1 MIRLR
6 RSLPYVSLPLLF
18 PALASAHP
26 GHEGHELTWDYQHLV
41 AHPLATLGC
50 FAVLAAGAGVVYLAA
65 NQFGLTARRRTST
78 ARSDQRRQTAR

>member
-6 RSLPYVSLPLLF
+6 RSLPYVSLLTLF

-26 GHEGHELTWDYQHLV
+26 GHEGDALTWDYQHLV

-50 FAVLAAGAGVVYLAA
+50 FAVLAAGAGVVYLIA
-65 NQFGLTARRRTST
+65 NQLGLTVRRRTSYERT
-78 ARSDQRRQTAR
+78 KQQR